1 MKTLATLLVLLLAAA
16 PAFAADV
23 YVKVKTHTDAMTV
36 MGQTQPAKDDVSE
49 QWFSASKAAQ
59 SSKENGFIVDL
70 DKQLAWMINHAD
82 KSFVEM
88 ALPLDLAKIL
98 PPEAQ
103 AMAPMMQM
111 TATVAPTSETKQI
124 GQWNCTA
131 YDATLTVMG
140 MQMKMR
146 MWASTAVPGDLA
158 AFAAKA
164 LPVFMQATMRLNQS
178 SIQEFAKI
186 KGFQIATE
194 VTGDMMGAKIRT
206 TTEVVEITEKTAP
219 AGTFAPPAGYTKKT
233 TLSMQ
238 DLQRR

>member
-1 MKTLATLLVLLLAAA
+1 MKTLIVLLVLLLSAA

-23 YVKVKTHTDAMTV
+23 YVKVKTHTDAMAV

-49 QWFSASKAAQ
+49 QWYSASKSAQ
-59 SSKENGFIVDL
+59 NGKENGFIVDL
-70 DKQLAWMINHAD
+70 DKQLVWMINHAD
-82 KSFVEM
+82 KSYVEV

-111 TATVAPTSETKQI
+111 TATVAATSETKQI

-146 MWASTAVPGDLA
+146 MWASTAVPGDLT
-158 AFAAKA
+158 AFSAKA

-186 KGFQIATE
+186 TGFQIATE
-194 VTGDMMGAKIRT
+194 VTGDMMGAKIHT
-206 TTEVVEITEKTAP
+206 TTEVVEIAEKTAP

-238 DLQRR
+238 DLQRK